1 MRIETFEVGSLTAHV
16 VRLRQVVRFDPDS
29 REEFRIRSV
38 RVPFWSFPRGKG
50 FVVLFVVVVRA
61 EDVVAAAGLPG
72 YLAMPRERY
81 NGDTVDL
88 KQVLAIQRLVDF
100 VNAGGAS
107 RFLA

>member
-1 MRIETFEVGSLTAHV
+1 MRIETFEVVSL
-16 VRLRQVVRFDPDS
+16 RPVVRFGPES
-29 REEFRIRSV
+29 REEFRIRSG
-38 RVPFWSFPRGKG
+38 RVPFGSFPRGKG

-61 EDVVAAAGLPG
+61 ADVVAAAGCLPG
-72 YLAMPRERY
+72 CLAMPRERY